1 MIQKEATTLGL
12 NLLKDS
18 PLSEESK
25 SLAESYL
32 PYIVQ
37 RYYLAGIEFVPA
49 KPTLKLGDT
58 ISQEELGQM
67 LESGVIY

>member
-1 MIQKEATTLGL
+1 MNQKEATKIGL
-12 NLLKDS
+12 ELLKDS

-25 SLAESYL
+25 GLAESYL

-37 RYYLAGIEFVPA
+37 RYYLAGYEVTEKQQF
-49 KPTLKLGDT
+49 KLGQSVT
-58 ISQEELGQM
+58 KEELGQM

>member
-37 RYYLAGIEFVPA
+37 RYYLAGYEVTEKQQF
-49 KPTLKLGDT
+49 KLGQSVT
-58 ISQEELGQM
+58 KEELGQM